1 MHALRRLFPFAR
13 LVIDYA
19 TTESGCAGTSLV
31 WEPDTEGDAVGR
43 PYDGGSVRVV
53 DDRGAP
59 SGPGEIGVVELGL
72 PPGAPPRA
80 YLDDPTLTRSTF
92 RGRWVRTGDIGSI
105 DAGGVLH
112 LQGRRVEVIVCG
124 GHKISCSKV
133 ERALESHP
141 FVAEAAAYAVPDDVL
156 GEVPAVAVI
165 ASGPVDLAELR
176 RFARAHLPPNEHPR
190 ELHIVDVLPRTTS
203 GKVRRTEL
211 AAAVGAALP
220 APPIPVADDVAAVV
234 LASVQDTLDLS
245 QVDMGDDLL
254 DLGAS
259 SLDLL
264 SLHVRLTD
272 ALGYEVEL
280 ATILGSS
287 TIGELVD
294 VMRRGT
300 APRLAANSD

>member
-1 MHALRRLFPFAR
+1 
-13 LVIDYA
+13 
-19 TTESGCAGTSLV
+19 
-31 WEPDTEGDAVGR
+31 
-43 PYDGGSVRVV
+43 
-53 DDRGAP
+53 
-59 SGPGEIGVVELGL
+59 
-72 PPGAPPRA
+72 
-80 YLDDPTLTRSTF
+80 
-92 RGRWVRTGDIGSI
+92 
-105 DAGGVLH
+105 
-112 LQGRRVEVIVCG
+112 
-124 GHKISCSKV
+124 
-133 ERALESHP
+133 
-141 FVAEAAAYAVPDDVL
+141 VAEAAAYAVPDDVL